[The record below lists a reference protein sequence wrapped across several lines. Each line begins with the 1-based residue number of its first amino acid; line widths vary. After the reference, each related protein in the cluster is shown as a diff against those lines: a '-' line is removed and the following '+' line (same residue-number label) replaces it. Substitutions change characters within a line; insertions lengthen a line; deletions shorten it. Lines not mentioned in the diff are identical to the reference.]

1 MDLAAAV
8 IVMVGGAQSHP
19 ELDAAAAEGSVN
31 LAFIRVEDA
40 PPSSGASEEGASD
53 GDFVAAVISM
63 LRRVDRY
70 IRQQA
75 SLSLLYSEHFY
86 LVHFLRSFS

>member
-8 IVMVGGAQSHP
+8 IVVLGGVQSHP

-31 LAFIRVEDA
+31 LAFIRAEDA
-40 PPSSGASEEGASD
+40 QVSSSTGEEGASD
-53 GDFVAAVISM
+53 GDFITAVISM

-70 IRQQA
+70 T
-75 SLSLLYSEHFY
+75 
-86 LVHFLRSFS
+86 